1 MDAFPFFEVRPA
13 MNLRPLLSVALL
25 VLSGPPMLCG
35 AEGDP
40 AKPPATTQPKP
51 QAKEPELQRLI
62 TEPVYSL
69 KEVEQAPV
77 ATSQQQAVYPKTLRT
92 QRLEGSVDVG
102 FTITSKGVV
111 QDPYAVSSTNEA
123 FEQAAIDAVKKWK
136 FKPGMKDGKP
146 VNTKVQI
153 TLTFSLK
160 SL

>member
-1 MDAFPFFEVRPA
+1 
-13 MNLRPLLSVALL
+13 MNPRPLLSAALL
-25 VLSGPPMLCG
+25 VLSGVPLLG
-35 AEGDP
+35 AAEGES
-40 AKPPATTQPKP
+40 AKPP
-51 QAKEPELQRLI
+51 AKEPELQRLV
-62 TEPVYSL
+62 TDPVYSL
-69 KEVEQAPV
+69 KEVDQPPV

-111 QDPYAVSSTNEA
+111 QDPHAVSSTNEA

-146 VNTKVQI
+146 VNTKVQV

>member
-1 MDAFPFFEVRPA
+1 
-13 MNLRPLLSVALL
+13 MNLRLLLSVALL
-25 VLSGPPMLCG
+25 VLSGTPLLCA
-35 AEGDP
+35 AEGEP
-40 AKPPATTQPKP
+40 AKPPAAAQPKP
-51 QAKEPELQRLI
+51 PAKEPELQRLA
-62 TEPVYSL
+62 TDPVYSL
-69 KEVEQAPV
+69 KEVDQAPI

-111 QDPYAVSSTNEA
+111 QDPHAVSSTNEA

-146 VNTKVQI
+146 VNTKVQV

>member
-1 MDAFPFFEVRPA
+1 M
-13 MNLRPLLSVALL
+13 
-25 VLSGPPMLCG
+25 
-35 AEGDP
+35 
-40 AKPPATTQPKP
+40 
-51 QAKEPELQRLI
+51 
-62 TEPVYSL
+62 
-69 KEVEQAPV
+69 
-77 ATSQQQAVYPKTLRT
+77 
-92 QRLEGSVDVG
+92 DVG

-136 FKPGMKDGKP
+136 FKPGLKDGKP

>member
-1 MDAFPFFEVRPA
+1 
-13 MNLRPLLSVALL
+13 MNLRPLLPAALL
-25 VLSGPPMLCG
+25 ALASSSALG
-35 AEGDP
+35 AAENLP
-40 AKPPATTQPKP
+40 AKAPPVAQANTA
-51 QAKEPELQRLI
+51 AKEPELLRLV

-69 KEVEQAPV
+69 KEVDQAPV

-136 FKPGMKDGKP
+136 FKPGLKDGKP